1 MFKPIGRVIN
11 GTSSI
16 LCGSMETLEDIV
28 DLVQDEVQE
37 IGEDRRHDH
46 IVDRRERA
54 KSLIGGKATKAEL
67 AYVSTPR
74 RFRKLQHLTA

>member
-1 MFKPIGRVIN
+1 MVKPIGKVVN
-11 GTSSI
+11 GTSNFI
-16 LCGSMETLEDIV
+16 CGTVEFLEDIV

-54 KSLIGGKATKAEL
+54 KSLIGGKATKSEL
-67 AYVSTPR
+67 YYVNTPR
-74 RFRKLQHLTA
+74 RFRKLQQLSA

>member
-11 GTSSI
+11 GSSRL
-16 LCGSMETLEDIV
+16 LCGSMDSLEDIV
-28 DLVQDEVQE
+28 DLVQDEIQE

-46 IVDRRERA
+46 VVDRRERA
-54 KSLIGGKATKAEL
+54 KSLIGGKATAKEL

-74 RFRKLQHLTA
+74 RFRTLPQLTA